1 MFVTELKTSFG
12 KQTGMFSLSG
22 DYIARV
28 VFTKKL
34 KTQQLMIYNTAR
46 AFRYEKAIKKTEF
59 KQVLCEWTQL
69 RASTKDYQI

>member
-1 MFVTELKTSFG
+1 VTELKTSFG

-22 DYIARV
+22 DSIARV

-46 AFRYEKAIKKTEF
+46 AFRYEKAIKK
-59 KQVLCEWTQL
+59 
-69 RASTKDYQI
+69 DGI